1 MPPLSGTKIAE
12 YWSPQLNSGE
22 MTVKIYK
29 WKVKV
34 RNKFEHSLTKLDQEM
49 IRSGE
54 PSKMRALKNY
64 FSLSD
69 YTDFKKMIPQ
79 IFLYLSMH
87 F

>member
-1 MPPLSGTKIAE
+1 VESLI
-12 YWSPQLNSGE
+12 NSGE
-22 MTVKIYK
+22 MTIKIYK

-34 RNKFEHSLTKLDQEM
+34 RNKFEHSLAKLDREM

-64 FSLSD
+64 LSLSD

>member
-1 MPPLSGTKIAE
+1 
-12 YWSPQLNSGE
+12 
-22 MTVKIYK
+22 MTIKMYK

-69 YTDFKKMIPQ
+69 YTDFKK
-79 IFLYLSMH
+79 
-87 F
+87 